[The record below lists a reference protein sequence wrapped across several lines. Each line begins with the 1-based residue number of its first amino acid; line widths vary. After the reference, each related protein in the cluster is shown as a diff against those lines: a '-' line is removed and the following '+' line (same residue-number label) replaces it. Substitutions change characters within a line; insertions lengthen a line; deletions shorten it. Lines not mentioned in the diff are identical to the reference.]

1 MSRGIFNKYTGYHH
15 RRSIRLDH
23 YDYSRPGRYFITN
36 SIHDRKIRLFG
47 DVKKGKMIE
56 NEIAGIVRRWWY
68 DIPDHFIHIGL
79 DEFII
84 MPNHIHGI
92 IIIRDSVG
100 AGSSR
105 PLGYPGSCLNTIN
118 DNNKYAGV
126 CMNGR
131 DDPNIVGRDDRAPTL
146 GMVMGY
152 FKYQSTKQINAY
164 RDGIIRKIWQR
175 NYYDHI
181 IRNIKSLYM
190 IRQYIRNNPAAW
202 EKDREHHLQNEI
214 ALMYPE
220 K

>member
-1 MSRGIFNKYTGYHH
+1 MSKGVFNKYTGYHH
-15 RRSIRLDH
+15 RRSIRLDN

-36 SIHDRKIRLFG
+36 CIHDRKIQLFG
-47 DVKKGKMIE
+47 EVIQGKMIE
-56 NEIAGIVRRWWY
+56 NEIAGIVRRWWN
-68 DIPDHFIHIGL
+68 DIPDHFTHIAL

-105 PLGYPGSCLNTIN
+105 PLGFPGSCLNTIN
-118 DNNKYAGV
+118 NNYKYACV
-126 CMNGR
+126 RMDGR
-131 DDPNIVGRDDRAPTL
+131 DDTNIIGRDDRAPTL

-164 RDGIIRKIWQR
+164 RNDNIRKIWHR

-181 IRNIKSLYM
+181 IRNTKSLYM
-190 IRQYIRNNPAAW
+190 IRQYIRNNPAEW
-202 EKDREHHLQNEI
+202 ENEKEHHLQSEI
-214 ALMYPE
+214 AMMYPE